1 ALSTVDRG
9 IDAAVLLTY
18 ALLTHRNT
26 LAPVSVLPP
35 EVLAR
40 IFHLVALADAESSR
54 PKMGNL
60 RWIGVTHVCRHW
72 RQVALDDSSLWAR
85 ISGSMAKATWVCEM
99 LARAR
104 NAPLSI

>member
-1 ALSTVDRG
+1 VDRG
-9 IDAAVLLTY
+9 IEAAMLLSR

-26 LAPVSVLPP
+26 LAPISILPP

-40 IFHLVALADAESSR
+40 IFHLVAVLPWHKLESL
-54 PKMGNL
+54 K
-60 RWIGVTHVCRHW
+60 WISVTHVCRHW

-85 ISGSMAKATWVCEM
+85 ISGWMPVARITWVSEM